1 MSLASRFAPVAH
13 SRSQQLIRSCR
24 KVIRIP
30 GNELKAGITKG
41 WIMDQIAAPAGV
53 VETPRT
59 SDTAIAVAAI
69 VVLICSYSVNAMDR
83 TLFPLMLTDVRREY
97 GFTLPQAGLMS
108 TFFTL
113 GMAFAGIPTG
123 YLMSRYTRKT
133 VIQVGILI
141 YSATTV
147 VTVVAFGFADM
158 LLYRAITGV
167 GEAMQLTALLAVFSS
182 YFSRYRAAGVG
193 ILNYAY
199 AGGAA
204 IGPALGAKLLVEYA
218 TWRAPMI
225 IFGVIGLGM
234 MALIAAVVRPRL
246 SETNT
251 AKQREATLSTGG
263 AATLRNLNT
272 CVLVILSIIFGLALY
287 GYLGMYPTFLREQ
300 LHYAPADA
308 GRVMSIYGLGVL
320 VSVVSGWLGDRFSPR
335 IILGTS
341 FLIASV
347 IAALVFNGP
356 TDFAAQAAFSLVLG
370 ATFSGTIFVNLAAC
384 HVKSVSADLAGRAS
398 GVFVTSLYGSAT
410 IAGYV
415 IGWIVGLAGWTVA
428 GNVQLVL
435 LCFAGAVISL
445 ALRPERMA
453 TRAA

>member
-1 MSLASRFAPVAH
+1 
-13 SRSQQLIRSCR
+13 
-24 KVIRIP
+24 
-30 GNELKAGITKG
+30 
-41 WIMDQIAAPAGV
+41 MDQTAAPASIA
-53 VETPRT
+53 ETSR
-59 SDTAIAVAAI
+59 SAIAIAAI
-69 VVLICSYSVNAMDR
+69 AALIASYCVNAMDR
-83 TLFPLMLTDVRREY
+83 TLFPLMLTDVRKEY

-113 GMAFAGIPTG
+113 GMTLAGIPTG
-123 YLMSRYTRKT
+123 YLMSRYSRKT

-141 YSATTV
+141 YSAATIITA
-147 VTVVAFGFADM
+147 VAVSFADM
-158 LLYRAITGV
+158 LLYRAITGI

-204 IGPALGAKLLVEYA
+204 IGPALGAKLLVDYG

-225 IFGVIGLGM
+225 IYGLIGLAM
-234 MALIAAVVRPRL
+234 MVLIAALVRPSL

-251 AKQREATLSTGG
+251 AMQPDAGISAGG
-263 AATLRNLNT
+263 AATLQNFNT
-272 CVLVILSIIFGLALY
+272 LVLAALSIIFGLALY

-320 VSVVSGWLGDRFSPR
+320 VSLASGWLGDRFSPR
-335 IILGTS
+335 AVLGTS
-341 FLIASV
+341 FLTASV
-347 IAALVFNGP
+347 LTALLFNGP
-356 TDFAAQAAFSLVLG
+356 ADFAAQAAFSLVLG
-370 ATFSGTIFVNLAAC
+370 ATFSGTIFVNLAAY
-384 HVKSVSADLAGRAS
+384 HVKAVSAELSGRAS
-398 GVFVTSLYGSAT
+398 GVFVTSVYGSAT

-435 LCFAGAVISL
+435 LCLIGAVISL
-445 ALRPERMA
+445 TLRPERMA
-453 TRAA
+453 TRID

>member
-1 MSLASRFAPVAH
+1 
-13 SRSQQLIRSCR
+13 
-24 KVIRIP
+24 
-30 GNELKAGITKG
+30 
-41 WIMDQIAAPAGV
+41 MDQIATRAS
-53 VETPRT
+53 VEDTARI
-59 SDTAIAVAAI
+59 SGTAIAVAAI
-69 VVLICSYSVNAMDR
+69 VVLICSYCVNAMDR

-113 GMAFAGIPTG
+113 GMTLAGIPTG
-123 YLMSRYTRKT
+123 YLMSRYSRKT
-133 VIQVGILI
+133 VIQVGIFI
-141 YSATTV
+141 YSATTII
-147 VTVVAFGFADM
+147 TVAATGFADM
-158 LLYRAITGV
+158 LLYRAITGI

-204 IGPALGAKLLVEYA
+204 IGPALGAKLLVEYT

-225 IFGVIGLGM
+225 IYGVVGLVM
-234 MALIAAVVRPRL
+234 MVLIAAVVRPAL
-246 SETNT
+246 SETNSST
-251 AKQREATLSTGG
+251 PRDTKISTGG
-263 AATLRNLNT
+263 ATTLRNLNT

-335 IILGTS
+335 
-341 FLIASV
+341 
-347 IAALVFNGP
+347 
-356 TDFAAQAAFSLVLG
+356 LVLC
-370 ATFSGTIFVNLAAC
+370 TQFSGRKRRRNADVCSQRPIGFYGAVPRCRSCLARP
-384 HVKSVSADLAGRAS
+384 SAEPSSSTSPPLMLNRSPLISPAYCAS
-398 GVFVTSLYGSAT
+398 GVFVSREQYSSYGSAT

-453 TRAA
+453 TQTN

>member
-1 MSLASRFAPVAH
+1 MGQAA
-13 SRSQQLIRSCR
+13 R
-24 KVIRIP
+24 K
-30 GNELKAGITKG
+30 GKN
-41 WIMDQIAAPAGV
+41 MDQTTAPASV
-53 VETPRT
+53 ADTPRA
-59 SDTAIAVAAI
+59 TAIAVAAI
-69 VVLICSYSVNAMDR
+69 VVLICSYCVNAMDR

-113 GMAFAGIPTG
+113 GMTLAGIPTG
-123 YLMSRYTRKT
+123 YLMSRYSRKT
-133 VIQVGILI
+133 VIQVGIFI
-141 YSATTV
+141 YSAVTIITV
-147 VTVVAFGFADM
+147 AATGFADM
-158 LLYRAITGV
+158 LFYRAITGI

-204 IGPALGAKLLVEYA
+204 IGPALGAKLLVEYT

-225 IFGVIGLGM
+225 IYGVVGLVM
-234 MALIAAVVRPRL
+234 MVLIAAVVRPAL

-251 AKQREATLSTGG
+251 AKQLSAGISAGG
-263 AATLRNLNT
+263 ASTLKNSNT
-272 CVLVILSIIFGLALY
+272 FVLVILSIIFGLALY
-287 GYLGMYPTFLREQ
+287 GYLGMYPTFLREH

-320 VSVVSGWLGDRFSPR
+320 VSVISGWLGDRFSPR
-335 IILGTS
+335 AVVGTS
-341 FLIASV
+341 FLVASA
-347 IAALVFNGP
+347 ISALLFNGP
-356 TDFAAQAAFSLVLG
+356 SDFATQAALSFVLG
-370 ATFSGTIFVNLAAC
+370 ATFSGTIFVNLAAY

-398 GVFVTSLYGSAT
+398 GVFVTSVYGSAT

-453 TRAA
+453 IRTH

>member
-1 MSLASRFAPVAH
+1 
-13 SRSQQLIRSCR
+13 
-24 KVIRIP
+24 
-30 GNELKAGITKG
+30 
-41 WIMDQIAAPAGV
+41 MDQTTAPAS
-53 VETPRT
+53 VEDTPRT
-59 SDTAIAVAAI
+59 SAAAIARAAI
-69 VVLICSYSVNAMDR
+69 VVLILSYCVNAMDR

-113 GMAFAGIPTG
+113 GMALAGIPTG
-123 YLMSRYTRKT
+123 YLMSRYSRKT

-141 YSATTV
+141 YSLATIITV
-147 VTVVAFGFADM
+147 AAAGFADM
-158 LLYRAITGV
+158 LLYRAITGI

-204 IGPALGAKLLVEYA
+204 IGPALGAKLLVDYG
-218 TWRAPMI
+218 TWRAPMLI
-225 IFGVIGLGM
+225 YGAIGLVM
-234 MALIAAVVRPRL
+234 MALIAAVVRPSL

-251 AKQREATLSTGG
+251 ANQREATLATGG
-263 AATLRNLNT
+263 ATTLGNLNT

-335 IILGTS
+335 VVLGLS
-341 FLIASV
+341 FLVASA
-347 IAALVFNGP
+347 IAALLFNGP
-356 TDFAAQAAFSLVLG
+356 TDFAAQAVFSFVLG

-384 HVKSVSADLAGRAS
+384 HVKSVTAALAGRAS

-435 LCFAGAVISL
+435 LCLAGAVISL

-453 TRAA
+453 ARTD

>member
-1 MSLASRFAPVAH
+1 
-13 SRSQQLIRSCR
+13 
-24 KVIRIP
+24 
-30 GNELKAGITKG
+30 
-41 WIMDQIAAPAGV
+41 MDQTAASADV

-69 VVLICSYSVNAMDR
+69 AVLICSYCINAMDR

-123 YLMSRYTRKT
+123 YLMSRYSRKT

-141 YSATTV
+141 YSATTII
-147 VTVVAFGFADM
+147 TVAAFGFADM
-158 LLYRAITGV
+158 LLYRAITGI

-225 IFGVIGLGM
+225 VFGVIGLGM
-234 MALIAAVVRPRL
+234 MALIAAVVRPKL

-251 AKQREATLSTGG
+251 ANQREATLSTGG
-263 AATLRNLNT
+263 ATTLKNLNT
-272 CVLVILSIIFGLALY
+272 GVLVILSIIFGLALY
-287 GYLGMYPTFLREQ
+287 GYLGMYPTFLREH

-335 IILGTS
+335 VILGTS
-341 FLIASV
+341 FLIASA
-347 IAALVFNGP
+347 IAVLLFNGP
-356 TDFAAQAAFSLVLG
+356 TDFTAQATLSLLLG

-453 TRAA
+453 RRTA

>member
-1 MSLASRFAPVAH
+1 
-13 SRSQQLIRSCR
+13 
-24 KVIRIP
+24 
-30 GNELKAGITKG
+30 
-41 WIMDQIAAPAGV
+41 MDQTAAPADV

-69 VVLICSYSVNAMDR
+69 VVLICSYCVNAMDR

-123 YLMSRYTRKT
+123 YLMSRYSRKT

-141 YSATTV
+141 YSATTII
-147 VTVVAFGFADM
+147 TVVAFGFADM
-158 LLYRAITGV
+158 LLYRAITGI

-225 IFGVIGLGM
+225 VFGVIGLGM

-251 AKQREATLSTGG
+251 AGQREAALSTGG
-263 AATLRNLNT
+263 AATLKNLNT

-287 GYLGMYPTFLREQ
+287 GYLGMYPTFLREH

-335 IILGTS
+335 VILGTS
-341 FLIASV
+341 FLIASA
-347 IAALVFNGP
+347 IAVLLFNGP
-356 TDFAAQAAFSLVLG
+356 TDFAAQATLSLVLG

-445 ALRPERMA
+445 ALRPERMERRTA
-453 TRAA
+453 

>member
-1 MSLASRFAPVAH
+1 
-13 SRSQQLIRSCR
+13 
-24 KVIRIP
+24 
-30 GNELKAGITKG
+30 
-41 WIMDQIAAPAGV
+41 MDQATAPASIKD
-53 VETPRT
+53 TPLP
-59 SDTAIAVAAI
+59 SGTAIAVAAI
-69 VVLICSYSVNAMDR
+69 VVLILSYCVNAMDR

-113 GMAFAGIPTG
+113 GMTIAGIPTG
-123 YLMSRYTRKT
+123 YLVSRYSRKT
-133 VIQVGILI
+133 VIQVGVFI
-141 YSATTV
+141 YSAATII
-147 VTVVAFGFADM
+147 TVVATGFADM
-158 LLYRAITGV
+158 LFYRAITGI

-204 IGPALGAKLLVEYA
+204 IGPALGARLLVDYG

-225 IFGVIGLGM
+225 VYGLIGFVM
-234 MALIAAVVRPRL
+234 MVLIAAVVRPQL

-251 AKQREATLSTGG
+251 AKRRDSGIAAGGAPSLKNLNTIVLATLS
-263 AATLRNLNT
+263 
-272 CVLVILSIIFGLALY
+272 ILFGLALY
-287 GYLGMYPTFLREQ
+287 GSLGMYPTFLREQ

-320 VSVVSGWLGDRFSPR
+320 VSLFTGWLGDRFSPR
-335 IILGTS
+335 LVLGLS
-341 FLIASV
+341 FLLASAV
-347 IAALVFNGP
+347 AALLFNGP
-356 TDFAAQAAFSLVLG
+356 ADFATQAALSFVLG
-370 ATFSGTIFVNLAAC
+370 ATFSGTSFVNLAAYGD
-384 HVKSVSADLAGRAS
+384 KSVAAFLAGRAS
-398 GVFVTSLYGSAT
+398 GVFVTSVYGSAT

-445 ALRPERMA
+445 ALRPERM
-453 TRAA
+453 